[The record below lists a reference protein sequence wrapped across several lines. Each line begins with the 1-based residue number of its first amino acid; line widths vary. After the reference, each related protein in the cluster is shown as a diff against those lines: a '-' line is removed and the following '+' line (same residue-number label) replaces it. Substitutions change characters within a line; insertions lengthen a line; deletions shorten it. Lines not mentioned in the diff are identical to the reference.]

1 MLTNGELFDLLEK
14 LESRVDRY
22 WTFYSVAVLAVAG
35 WLFSGKGLARP
46 DAPLVAVGLLM
57 FFAGN
62 FAVITLTEKRILAV
76 ESEIKAR
83 SQQAEIVSP
92 EFRGHLSRLSF
103 PRRRLASTV
112 IHAVIDLALI
122 GLVFLKAA

>member
-35 WLFSGKGLARP
+35 WLFTAKGLALS
-46 DAPLVAVGLLM
+46 DAPLVAVGLLV

-62 FAVITLTEKRILAV
+62 FAVITLTEERILAV
-76 ESEIKAR
+76 ESEVKAR
-83 SQQAEIVSP
+83 SQQAENLSP
-92 EFRGHLSRLSF
+92 EFRAHLSRLSF

-112 IHAVIDLALI
+112 IHGVIDLAVI
-122 GLVFLKAA
+122 GLVFLKAT